1 VDTIDM
7 ISSACAQLGERALIG
22 AGGTDFSNVAHS
34 DQVKVVT
41 MMDYA
46 TVFPQCRAVVHHGG
60 GGTTAAGLRGGVPQV
75 ICWTLPDQPLWGA
88 VVKRLKV
95 GTARRFS
102 ATTETTLV
110 KDLRKVLAPRYR
122 TRARATA
129 TQMTK
134 PAESIAATADLVED
148 FARLRAA
155 G

>member
-1 VDTIDM
+1 
-7 ISSACAQLGERALIG
+7 
-22 AGGTDFSNVAHS
+22 
-34 DQVKVVT
+34 

-110 KDLRKVLAPRYR
+110 ADLRKVLAPQYR
-122 TRARATA
+122 TRARAIA
-129 TQMTK
+129 TRMTK
-134 PAESIAATADLVED
+134 PADSVTNTADLLEE
-148 FARLRAA
+148 FARLRGAPA
-155 G
+155 

>member
-1 VDTIDM
+1 
-7 ISSACAQLGERALIG
+7 
-22 AGGTDFSNVAHS
+22 
-34 DQVKVVT
+34 
-41 MMDYA
+41 
-46 TVFPQCRAVVHHGG
+46 
-60 GGTTAAGLRGGVPQV
+60 
-75 ICWTLPDQPLWGA
+75 
-88 VVKRLKV
+88 
-95 GTARRFS
+95 
-102 ATTETTLV
+102 V